1 LRAIDLLGKILSNG
15 YNAEIQ
21 SMPYGSLL
29 VVRNKSILSYSVGN
43 LIRRGGYRFKYCYD
57 DTNGESV
64 FIFTKKNTIN

>member
-1 LRAIDLLGKILSNG
+1 
-15 YNAEIQ
+15 
-21 SMPYGSLL
+21 LL

-64 FIFTKKNTIN
+64 FIFTKNNTIH

>member
-1 LRAIDLLGKILSNG
+1 LRPIDLLGKILSNG

-21 SMPYGSLL
+21 SKPYGSLL
-29 VVRNKSILSYSVGN
+29 VLRNKSILSYSVGS
-43 LIRRGGYRFKYCYD
+43 LIRRGGYSFKYCYD